1 MVTGR
6 GSLGLMAM
14 GAGAKA
20 VVSRVVTVVV
30 GPRVAAGALAA
41 VTVAVVRGVPVGR
54 CRAKGSVLLTVS
66 SGRSTAIARPM
77 AAGRVIRANAPI
89 RASVVLQASAL
100 TQRASP
106 IGHIARVTAKAVRPA
121 ANTGMAVPA
130 PSLVVATPTTA
141 VVRRRALVAP
151 ARTDPVSPA

>member
-1 MVTGR
+1 
-6 GSLGLMAM
+6 MAM

-20 VVSRVVTVVV
+20 VVSRVATVVV

-54 CRAKGSVLLTVS
+54 CRAKGSVLLTGS

-121 ANTGMAVPA
+121 AANTGMAVPA